1 MKGGEPCDEAR
12 RNALIALL
20 ASLGLDEAALAQGAP
35 AAQAPASRVVLDNDR
50 LRVFDLTSRPGL
62 GVCGNGMHSHP
73 AHLTIALSDGTLR
86 VRRPGGRVDTAQV
99 KLGDVFFGEA
109 ESHEVVNTSGQEM
122 RALLVELKTPGRAPH
137 S

>member
-1 MKGGEPCDEAR
+1 MTGGEPGDKAR
-12 RNALIALL
+12 RDALVALL
-20 ASLGLDEAALAQGAP
+20 ASLGLGEAALAQGA
-35 AAQAPASRVVLDNDR
+35 AGAQAPASRVVLDNDR
-50 LRVFDLTSRPGL
+50 LRVLDVNSKPGM

-86 VRRPGGRVDTAQV
+86 VRRPDGHVDTAQV
-99 KLGDVFFGEA
+99 KLGDAFFGEA
-109 ESHEVVNTSGQEM
+109 ESHEVLNTSGKEM